1 MSKVEVTPVT
11 GRRHQ
16 IRVHLM
22 HSGHPIVGDN
32 AYSEDRDSFR
42 TFLHAHVLEM
52 PFEPPKPVK
61 VRRKKVNRKEWENR
75 KGRRDGDGEGDG
87 DGDRNLPVAVVDEAG
102 FRKLN
107 SF

>member
-1 MSKVEVTPVT
+1 MT

-16 IRVHLM
+16 IRVHAA

-52 PFEPPKPVK
+52 PFEPPKGVDFQTPK
-61 VRRKKVNRKEWENR
+61 YTKPP
-75 KGRRDGDGEGDG
+75 KG
-87 DGDRNLPVAVVDEAG
+87 VD
-102 FRKLN
+102 FRTPKYTKN
-107 SF
+107 FCHT